1 MSSYLHILIRKVD
14 GQDDIGRFISRTLLP
29 KALVDENRD
38 ELKSTEVLFHLKC
51 GATIIVILQF
61 RIFDRIS
68 DYLIEYQTI

>member
-1 MSSYLHILIRKVD
+1 
-14 GQDDIGRFISRTLLP
+14 
-29 KALVDENRD
+29 VDENRD